1 MNSHILF
8 VIVQIK
14 DGTKIKTLKFK
25 NCLMH
30 TFEVDL
36 PVHRFM
42 SGISDLKKV
51 FKLIYRTSNPYV
63 NRLSIK

>member
-8 VIVQIK
+8 VIVLIK
-14 DGTKIKTLKFK
+14 DGTKIKTLKLK

-36 PVHRFM
+36 PVHCFM
-42 SGISDLKKV
+42 SGINDLRKV
-51 FKLIYRTSNPYV
+51 FKLIYRTSNPFV
-63 NRLSIK
+63 NRLSMK